1 MRTVE
6 TSILGAPLEELHK
19 RGAAPIFDFF
29 FSGAAKSRVG
39 GVWLGLGIAELKI
52 IE

>member
-29 FSGAAKSRVG
+29 SGAAKSRVG

>member
-19 RGAAPIFDFF
+19 KRGAAPIFDF

-39 GVWLGLGIAELKI
+39 GVWLGLGVAELKI

>member
-19 RGAAPIFDFF
+19 KRGAAPIFDFF
-29 FSGAAKSRVG
+29 FLELQNLEL
-39 GVWLGLGIAELKI
+39 GVFGLDLV
-52 IE
+52 